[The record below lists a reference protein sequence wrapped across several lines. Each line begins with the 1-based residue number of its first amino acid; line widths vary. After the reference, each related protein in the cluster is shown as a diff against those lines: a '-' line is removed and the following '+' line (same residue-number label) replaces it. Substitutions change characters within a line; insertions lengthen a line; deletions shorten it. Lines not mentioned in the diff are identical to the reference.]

1 MFKLLR
7 FIGIGSTSRKSLMVR
22 VSVPQGWLERMGKR
36 LRRRKEERERIAWM
50 KDLQE
55 KVNEESNKTPNN
67 GRINK

>member
-50 KDLQE
+50 KELRE
-55 KVNEESNKTPNN
+55 NVNKETKESGNGKVNK
-67 GRINK
+67 